1 MSPLPPTTDRDLGA
15 LAATLSDAGPALTV
29 AERASAAGGRVP
41 SPERIAHFQNL
52 VLEGE
57 DPLGTT
63 FCQLRDP
70 AVRRKS
76 GAVYTPRSIVD
87 TMVSWAA
94 SAGTPVRVVDPG
106 AGSGRFL
113 LAAGKVFPN
122 AELVAVETDPLA
134 MLMIRANAATLG
146 LADRLTVMAADY
158 RSVQLPAVDGSTL
171 FLGNPPYVRHH
182 DIEPDWKCWFSE
194 TASEYGFKAS
204 KLAGLHAHFFLKTR
218 QLSRPG
224 DYGAFI
230 TAAEWMDV
238 NYGSVV
244 RKLLVNGLGCESL
257 HVVAPTGLPF
267 SDAATTSAITC
278 FRVGADRV
286 SMRLRRVEAVT
297 GLGSLGTGREV
308 ALSRLDAESRWSTFL
323 RTRERKVPA
332 NHIEL
337 GEICRV
343 HRGQVTGCNAAW
355 IAGTFAD
362 GLPEAFLIPT
372 VTKARELLRAG
383 SALQSAHDLRRVV
396 DLPVDLDSLSGA
408 VRRQVDQFLRW
419 ARELGADKSYIARN
433 RRAWWSVGLKAPA
446 PILCTYMARR
456 APAFVRNLC
465 GARHLNIAHG
475 LYPRIPLS
483 AETLDKLAAWLQ
495 REVCVSDGR
504 TYAGGL
510 TKFEPKELER
520 IAIPPLEALHD

>member
-1 MSPLPPTTDRDLGA
+1 MMPPTTDCDLGA
-15 LAATLSDAGPALTV
+15 LATALSGSGSALT
-29 AERASAAGGRVP
+29 ATKRTSAVGGQVP
-41 SPERIAHFQNL
+41 SPDHIAQVRDS
-52 VLEGE
+52 VLQGE
-57 DPLGTT
+57 DPLGNAY
-63 FCQLRDP
+63 CQLREP

-76 GAVYTPRSIVD
+76 GAVYTPRPIVD
-87 TMVSWAA
+87 TMVRWAA
-94 SAGTPVRVVDPG
+94 STGAPKRVVDPG

-113 LAAGKVFPN
+113 LAAGKVFPD

-134 MLMIRANAATLG
+134 VLMIRANAATLG
-146 LADRLTVMAADY
+146 FTDRLTVMAADY
-158 RSVQLPAVDGSTL
+158 RSVQLPAIDGSTL

-182 DIEPDWKCWFSE
+182 DIEPDWKTWLSE

-218 QLSRPG
+218 QLARAG

-244 RKLLVNGLGCESL
+244 RKLLVNGLGCEAL
-257 HVVAPTGLPF
+257 HVVAPTGMPF

-278 FRVGADRV
+278 FRVGASRA
-286 SMRLRRVEAVT
+286 SILLRRVDTA
-297 GLGSLGTGREV
+297 SALGTLAGGREI
-308 ALSRLDAESRWSTFL
+308 ALDRLDTASRWSAFMQT
-323 RTRERKVPA
+323 RTRRVPA
-332 NHIEL
+332 DHIEL
-337 GEICRV
+337 GEVCRV

-355 IAGTFAD
+355 IAGAHAD
-362 GLPEAFLIPT
+362 KLSEAFLIPT

-383 SALQSAHDLRRVV
+383 SALRDAGDLRRVV
-396 DLPVDLDSLSGA
+396 DLPVDLDSLSRA
-408 VRRQVDQFLRW
+408 EREQVDQFLRW
-419 ARELGADKSYIARN
+419 ARTLGADESYIARN
-433 RRAWWSVGLKAPA
+433 RRAWWSVGLKTPA
-446 PILCTYMARR
+446 PVLCTYMARR
-456 APAFVRNLC
+456 PPAFVRNLC

-475 LYPRIPLS
+475 LYPRVPMS
-483 AETLDKLAAWLQ
+483 AATLDRLAAWLQ

-520 IAIPPLEALHD
+520 IAIPPLERLHD

>member
-1 MSPLPPTTDRDLGA
+1 
-15 LAATLSDAGPALTV
+15 
-29 AERASAAGGRVP
+29 
-41 SPERIAHFQNL
+41 
-52 VLEGE
+52 
-57 DPLGTT
+57 
-63 FCQLRDP
+63 
-70 AVRRKS
+70 
-76 GAVYTPRSIVD
+76 
-87 TMVSWAA
+87 
-94 SAGTPVRVVDPG
+94 
-106 AGSGRFL
+106 
-113 LAAGKVFPN
+113 
-122 AELVAVETDPLA
+122 
-134 MLMIRANAATLG
+134 
-146 LADRLTVMAADY
+146 
-158 RSVQLPAVDGSTL
+158 
-171 FLGNPPYVRHH
+171 
-182 DIEPDWKCWFSE
+182 
-194 TASEYGFKAS
+194 
-204 KLAGLHAHFFLKTR
+204 
-218 QLSRPG
+218 
-224 DYGAFI
+224 
-230 TAAEWMDV
+230 
-238 NYGSVV
+238 
-244 RKLLVNGLGCESL
+244 
-257 HVVAPTGLPF
+257 
-267 SDAATTSAITC
+267 
-278 FRVGADRV
+278 
-286 SMRLRRVEAVT
+286 MRLRRVEAVT

-419 ARELGADKSYIARN
+419 ARELGADESYIARN